1 MHYIQRD
8 ISLSQQITTMLETR
22 TYIFLN
28 FLHLKN
34 QGGTAS
40 TKKSAHRSG
49 KNIMFGPTL
58 LLVFFVV
65 LSRSTAFGFR
75 NKVCSV
81 LLAANRLSCSGGMF
95 SQLPATTRRT
105 KDGLFCSVIVL
116 KQRAERDAEITV
128 MRALA
133 TSIVREIDKPYKLVV
148 VESPSKAKTIEKILN
163 SIKPKHTAAHQRD
176 FVFRVESCY
185 GHIRDL
191 PTSAKS
197 VPAKL
202 KSLPWSTLG
211 IDVENGFAPLYV
223 TLPGKQHVIDNLSSL
238 VFNENCLEVV
248 LATDQDREGE
258 AISWHLH
265 QVFLDCASTIA
276 TTTAK
281 KAVKNQR
288 LPEEILPQMRRVTF
302 NEITPKALLPI
313 FNDNEEL
320 LKIHPKNSTVKGLDM
335 HLVDAQECRRAVDRL
350 AGYSMSPLL
359 WKKITPG
366 LSAGRVQ
373 SVGLQFFVKREIERM
388 KFKSAEYWDL
398 SASLQLQEQTL
409 PTTAFIAKLTSIN
422 GNPVAS
428 GKDFNGTTGL
438 LKESLSSLN
447 TLHLTEEACQE
458 LHEKLE
464 DARWEVQR
472 TSSKQLQR
480 SPPVPFITS
489 TLQQEAN
496 SKLGFSVSDT
506 MRVAQVLYEAGY
518 ITYMRTDSPMLSEDG
533 CQAADSEVTL
543 RFGEDFLSVTD
554 SQMKLKESKRTR
566 SKKKARVENR
576 IEESHEAIRPA
587 IHDGGF
593 VEPSNLELH
602 ARQSF
607 STASKQLYNLIY
619 LRTCASRMKEQVLN
633 QTSVT
638 VLASTTDESTQAT
651 FIASG
656 SVVIFQGF
664 ARALSSP
671 YIYTESFDMSS
682 KADTIDGTVETEKED
697 SSLNLES
704 NNLPI
709 GILEGA
715 PLFCKSIECF
725 EHHTS
730 PPPRFTEAS
739 FVKELERVGVGRPST
754 YSSIISNLRS
764 RSYVGRPSTRTLPS
778 GKQQIAARGSRI
790 SAQRAAGGAEFMGSA
805 RGPLF
810 PSITA
815 FVVCAL
821 LERYCPTFVDPAFTA
836 EMELKLDRIAEGS
849 GSRFSYLS
857 EYYEGPYGLKKNVTD
872 MMDLVTAEEARR
884 VILPSLNKL
893 SDLALETQKCNE
905 SRDIGLFIGP
915 WGPYVQ
921 WVNPDSADT
930 DNKPKAA
937 PLPLGM
943 TADLSTITRESLV
956 ALLETQE
963 RDGVI
968 LGSHPELKKNIRLK
982 FGRFGAYL
990 QVGETGDKDTT
1001 THTVPPEFGG
1011 MGGRNIK
1018 MGDVGSLSDILTDET
1033 KETDES
1039 SREESPFGLS
1049 LEQAIKYVNLPRTV
1063 TELNGSPLIAGLGRY
1078 GPFLK
1083 YNNSYISIPR
1093 EDDVLTIDAERA
1105 MQLVSDSSA
1114 QNHTGRKSRSTIASL
1129 GEKDGHNIEVCQGR
1143 FGFYLK
1149 WKGINAKIP
1158 ADYLENPTEVP
1169 LEQAWSNIQD
1179 KAREQPN
1186 SRVKITKKSNALEVS
1201 LPPKPKRPLTSY
1213 LFFCAEKREEVS
1225 KKVKKL
1231 GEISKE
1237 LARLWS
1243 VLEDKSQ
1250 YENRASAARQGYE
1263 NCKRAWEEQCKI
1275 IRQDS
1280 GSGSKSATRSTSKS
1294 PKIDIGTSHIKSP
1307 GVKKPISAYL
1317 HFAATHRS
1325 EISKSGSSFSEISK
1339 ELSQRWK
1346 GCDDN
1351 ARKPYEELA
1360 AADKIRYA
1368 QELGELPSIEVTL
1381 HNFTSTKKQ
1390 MKRSPTAYMLFCAT
1404 NRMKVVGD
1412 DGKKLGFGP
1421 TAKRLA
1427 EMWSEC
1433 DAETKATFQAMATDA
1448 KLSSFYKENQQ

>member
-1 MHYIQRD
+1 MH
-8 ISLSQQITTMLETR
+8 ETN
-22 TYIFLN
+22 TNMIIIC
-28 FLHLKN
+28 LHLKN
-34 QGGTAS
+34 QGGTAP
-40 TKKSAHRSG
+40 TKKSVHKSG
-49 KNIMFGPTL
+49 KNIMFGPTSP
-58 LLVFFVV
+58 LVFVAI
-65 LSRSTAFGFR
+65 LSSIAILVASSDECCKVTLSSSTNCYRRSAAFGFR
-75 NKVCSV
+75 NKVC
-81 LLAANRLSCSGGMF
+81 AALQAENRLTSSVGMF
-95 SQLPATTRRT
+95 SQQPATTTRT
-105 KDGLFCSVIVL
+105 KGLFRSVIVL
-116 KQRAERDAEITV
+116 QQRAKRDTEITV
-128 MRALA
+128 LYALA
-133 TSIVREIDKPYKLVV
+133 TATVRKVDKPYKLVV

-163 SIKPKHTAAHQRD
+163 SIKPKHTTAEQRD
-176 FVFRVESCY
+176 FVFQVESCY

-197 VPAKL
+197 VPANL

-211 IDVENGFAPLYV
+211 IDVENNFTPLYI

-238 VFNENCLEVV
+238 VFNENCLEVI
-248 LATDQDREGE
+248 LATDEDREGE

-265 QVFLDCASTIA
+265 QVFLDRASTVA
-276 TTTAK
+276 ASNTAK
-281 KAVKNQR
+281 KAAKNRR
-288 LPEEILPQMRRVTF
+288 LPEDILPQMRRVTF
-302 NEITPKALLPI
+302 NEITPKAIEETFLPI
-313 FNDNEEL
+313 FNDSEEL
-320 LKIHPKNSTVKGLDM
+320 FKIHPKNNTVKGLDM
-335 HLVDAQECRRAVDRL
+335 HLVDAQECRRVVDRL

-359 WKKITPG
+359 WKKIAPG

-373 SVGLQFFVKREIERM
+373 SVGLQLVVKRELERM

-398 SASLQLQEQTL
+398 SASLQLQEETL
-409 PTTAFIAKLTSIN
+409 PLTTFIAKLTSIN

-438 LKESLSSLN
+438 LKDSLSSLS

-458 LHEKLE
+458 LQEKLK
-464 DARWEVQR
+464 DAKWEVQH

-496 SKLGFSVSDT
+496 SKLGLSVSDT

-518 ITYMRTDSPMLSEDG
+518 ITYMRTDSPILSDDG

-543 RFGEDFLSVTD
+543 LFGEDFLSATD
-554 SQMKLKESKRTR
+554 PQMKLKESKRTR
-566 SKKKARVENR
+566 NKKKTNVENR
-576 IEESHEAIRPA
+576 VEESHEAIRPA

-593 VEPSNLELH
+593 VEPSKLELH

-638 VLASTTDESTQAT
+638 VLASTTDESIQAT
-651 FIASG
+651 FTVSG
-656 SVVIFQGF
+656 SVVIFQGYT
-664 ARALSSP
+664 RALSSP
-671 YIYTESFDMSS
+671 YIYTESADISS

-697 SSLNLES
+697 PSLNLES
-704 NNLPI
+704 KDLPI
-709 GILEGA
+709 GIVEGA
-715 PLFCKSIECF
+715 PLFCKGVERF
-725 EHHTS
+725 EHHTY

-754 YSSIISNLRS
+754 YSSIISTLRS
-764 RSYVGRPSTRTLPS
+764 RAYLGTPSTRMLSS

-836 EMELKLDRIAEGS
+836 EMELKLDIIAEGA
-849 GSRFSYLS
+849 GSRCSYLS
-857 EYYEGPYGLKKNVTD
+857 EYYEGPHGLKKNVTD

-893 SDLALETQKCNE
+893 SDLALETQKYNE

-921 WVNPDSADT
+921 WVNLDSTGT

-943 TADLSTITRESLV
+943 TADLSTLTRESLV

-963 RDGVI
+963 KDGVI

-1018 MGDVGSLSDILTDET
+1018 MEDMSYLSEILADET

-1039 SREESPFGLS
+1039 SREESPCGLS
-1049 LEQAIKYVNLPRTV
+1049 LEQAIKYVNLPRTIA
-1063 TELNGSPLIAGLGRY
+1063 ELNGSPLIVGLGRY

-1083 YNNSYISIPR
+1083 YNNSYVSIPR

-1105 MQLVSDSSA
+1105 MQLVSDASA
-1114 QNHTGRKSRSTIASL
+1114 KNQTGRKSRSAIASL
-1129 GEKDGHNIEVCQGR
+1129 GEKDGHIIEVCQGR

-1186 SRVKITKKSNALEVS
+1186 SRVKITKKFE
-1201 LPPKPKRPLTSY
+1201 
-1213 LFFCAEKREEVS
+1213 
-1225 KKVKKL
+1225 
-1231 GEISKE
+1231 G
-1237 LARLWS
+1237 ARS
-1243 VLEDKSQ
+1243 V
-1250 YENRASAARQGYE
+1250 
-1263 NCKRAWEEQCKI
+1263 
-1275 IRQDS
+1275 
-1280 GSGSKSATRSTSKS
+1280 STS
-1294 PKIDIGTSHIKSP
+1294 
-1307 GVKKPISAYL
+1307 
-1317 HFAATHRS
+1317 
-1325 EISKSGSSFSEISK
+1325 
-1339 ELSQRWK
+1339 
-1346 GCDDN
+1346 
-1351 ARKPYEELA
+1351 
-1360 AADKIRYA
+1360 
-1368 QELGELPSIEVTL
+1368 
-1381 HNFTSTKKQ
+1381 
-1390 MKRSPTAYMLFCAT
+1390 
-1404 NRMKVVGD
+1404 
-1412 DGKKLGFGP
+1412 
-1421 TAKRLA
+1421 
-1427 EMWSEC
+1427 
-1433 DAETKATFQAMATDA
+1433 ETKAPFNI
-1448 KLSSFYKENQQ
+1448 LSLFLCRKARRGFEECKKTWRNIKRIGSFMGCSRR